1 MATAMKLKEKVGMV
15 ILMMLVMGMASIVRQ
30 QQCAVLRSILRM
42 Q

>member
-30 QQCAVLRSILRM
+30 Q
-42 Q
+42 